1 MDNGIERQERNSQ
14 RNSEAIDVARHAMGD
29 GIDNANSDE
38 ATPNDDET
46 HSSKPT
52 VG

>member
-1 MDNGIERQERNSQ
+1 
-14 RNSEAIDVARHAMGD
+14 MGD

-38 ATPNDDET
+38 AAPNDDET
-46 HSSKPT
+46 HGSKPT